1 MHLVACALLLLAT
14 ASLQFTEA
22 TKGIDVSTL
31 VYPKDFQCLKNDGY
45 EFLIVRGYRS
55 LGSPDPDAIHTIA
68 NARQAGF
75 TNIDAYIFPCP
86 KCSKSAS
93 EQVEEMGKL
102 IAVLYKKRS

>member
-1 MHLVACALLLLAT
+1 MFRAVYTFLLLGT
-14 ASLQFTEA
+14 SSWYFTEA

-31 VYPKDFQCLKNDGY
+31 VYPKDFECLKNEGY

-55 LGSPDPDAIHTIA
+55 YGAPDPNAIHTIA

-75 TNIDAYIFPCP
+75 KYIDVYMFPCP

-93 EQVEEMGKL
+93 EQVQDMGT
-102 IAVLYKKRS
+102 